1 MLKDD
6 TFSIEWLFNE
16 QKNNSGKNLNTKM
29 QKKYG
34 KMLLRNSYIEK
45 TFNEIFKDFIP
56 NDYNE

>member
-1 MLKDD
+1 MNK
-6 TFSIEWLFNE
+6 
-16 QKNNSGKNLNTKM
+16 KNNSGENLNTIM

-45 TFNEIFKDFIP
+45 TFNEIFKDLIP